1 MCGIFGF
8 IGNRAA
14 APLLVDGL
22 RRLEYRGYDSSGI
35 VVKNGNLQ
43 VHKKIGKVSEL
54 SKILP
59 NHIEGDAGIAHTRW
73 ATHGGVTD
81 ENAHPHLSQKG
92 DIAIVHNGIIDN
104 ARGLRKRLIERGF
117 NLESETD
124 SEALVHMISIG
135 INSGQSPLESVRQTL
150 NRVTGTWGLC
160 VLFKEHD
167 MIVCARN
174 GSPLIIGKG
183 EGESFISSDPHAL
196 TQHTQSFYL
205 LEDGDMAVVTRDG
218 IEISRLEGGASSTAL
233 TILEDEWGEADMA
246 GFPHYML
253 KEIHEQPEAL
263 RRCIT
268 GRLDMANG
276 SAKLEGLRLNP
287 IRLRTVPHVRLI
299 GCGTALNATKIGQ
312 LAIESL
318 ARIPAVAH
326 VASEFRYNDP
336 VINPNAIHFAVSQS
350 GETADT
356 LSAVKEI
363 QLKGG
368 DVHGIVNV
376 VGSTIARTCGQGVYI
391 HSGPEQ
397 AVASTKAFTNMVASL
412 LLFAIRIGR
421 TRNFSREKGQSIIEE
436 FQRIPDLIEKYL
448 QDPGPIDEAVEL
460 VKGAKSV
467 LFLGRGLSAP
477 VASEG
482 ALKLMEVAY
491 IPCLAYPAGEM
502 KHGPIALLEEGSPV
516 VVILPN
522 DKHREKTI
530 ASMHECR
537 ARGAKIILIHEE
549 GDLEAVEEADISIP
563 VPSCSYILTPLLTV
577 IPTQLIAYRTALA
590 LGCDVDRPRNLA
602 KSVTVE

>member
-14 APLLVDGL
+14 APLLVEGL

-35 VVKNGNLQ
+35 VVKNGALQ
-43 VHKKIGKVSEL
+43 VHKKVGKVSEL

-59 NHIEGDAGIAHTRW
+59 NHIDGNIGIAHTRW

-81 ENAHPHLSQKG
+81 ENAHPHLSRNG
-92 DIAIVHNGIIDN
+92 DIALVHNGIIDN
-104 ARGLRKRLIERGF
+104 AKGIRKRLTERGF
-117 NLESETD
+117 ILNSETD

-135 INSGQSPLESVRQTL
+135 LESGQSPLESVRQTL

-160 VLFKEHD
+160 VLFKEHN
-167 MIVCARN
+167 MIICARN
-174 GSPLIIGKG
+174 GSPLIVGKG
-183 EGESFISSDPHAL
+183 DGESFISSDPHAL
-196 TQHTQSFYL
+196 SQHTQSLYL
-205 LEDGDMAVVTRDG
+205 LEDGDLAMVSSDG
-218 IEISRLEGGASSTAL
+218 IEISRLDGEASSTGL
-233 TILEDEWGEADMA
+233 TILEEEWGEADLA

-276 SAKLEGLRLNP
+276 SAKLGGLRLEP
-287 IRLRTVPHVRLI
+287 LRLRTVPHVRLI
-299 GCGTALNATKIGQ
+299 GCGTALNASKIGQ
-312 LAIESL
+312 LAIETL

-376 VGSTIARTCGQGVYI
+376 VGSTIARKCGQGVYI

-421 TRNFSREKGQSIIEE
+421 TRNFSREKGQSIIKD
-436 FQRIPDLIEKYL
+436 FQKVPDLMEKYL
-448 QDPGPIDEAVEL
+448 QNPGPIDEAVDL
-460 VKGAKSV
+460 VKEAKSV

-482 ALKLMEVAY
+482 ALKLMEIAY

-516 VVILPN
+516 VVVLPN
-522 DKHREKTI
+522 DKHREKTLS
-530 ASMHECR
+530 SMHECR

-549 GDLEAVEEADISIP
+549 GDDEAAEEAEVSIP
-563 VPSCSYILTPLLTV
+563 IPACSDLLSPLLTV
-577 IPTQLIAYRTALA
+577 VPTQLIAYRTALS